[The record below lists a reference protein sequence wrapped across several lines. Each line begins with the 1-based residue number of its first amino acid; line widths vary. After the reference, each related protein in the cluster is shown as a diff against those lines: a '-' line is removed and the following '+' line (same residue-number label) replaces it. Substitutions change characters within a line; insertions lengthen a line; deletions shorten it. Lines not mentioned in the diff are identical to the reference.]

1 MPDRRPASSS
11 RHFGRLIVSLGLL
24 IAAAWLLLNRQL
36 VLDRVNALTYQPST
50 AIQQIV
56 KADTMT
62 DQARFYFY
70 ASRPEIDDR
79 AAFNQACSSVGDEQT
94 AVLGCYA
101 GQRIYIFNV
110 TDKQLDG
117 IKQVTA
123 AHELLHAAYDRL
135 SPSERQRVDQL
146 VEAEAKSNQDPTV
159 AALVK
164 IYAKTEPGQRLNE
177 LHSIFGSQVAN
188 LSPQLEKYYSQ
199 YFSNRGQV
207 VQLYRRYH
215 AVFDRIKAEQD
226 QLVADLSS
234 LANQIKSLEANYN
247 QDVDQLNRDI
257 MDFNARAANGQ
268 LSPAEYNSQRAALKQ
283 RQATLKAEADL
294 INQKVATYNQKRQQ
308 LIAINAQA
316 TALNRS
322 IDSNLP
328 PIKGVN

>member
-1 MPDRRPASSS
+1 MSERRPASTP

-24 IAAAWLLLNRQL
+24 VLAGWLLLNRQL
-36 VLDRVNALTYQPST
+36 VLDRVNALTYQPSA
-50 AIQQIV
+50 AIEQIV

-79 AAFNQACSSVGDEQT
+79 SAFNQACSSVGDEQT

-110 TDKQLDG
+110 TDKQLNG

-135 SPSERQRVDQL
+135 SSSERQRVDKM
-146 VEAEAKSNQDPTV
+146 VEAEAQSNHDPTV

-188 LSPQLEKYYSQ
+188 LSPQLEQYYSQ
-199 YFSNRGQV
+199 YFTNRGQV
-207 VQLYRRYH
+207 VRMYQQYH
-215 AVFDRIKAEQD
+215 SVFDHIKAEQD

-234 LANQIKSLEANYN
+234 LASQIKSLEATYN
-247 QDVDQLNRDI
+247 RDVDQLNRDI

-268 LSPAEYNSQRAALKQ
+268 LSPSQYNSQRAALKR
-283 RQATLKAEADL
+283 RQAAVQAEADL
-294 INQKVATYNQKRQQ
+294 INQKINSYNQKRQQ
-308 LIAINAQA
+308 LIAINTQA
-316 TALNRS
+316 SALNRS